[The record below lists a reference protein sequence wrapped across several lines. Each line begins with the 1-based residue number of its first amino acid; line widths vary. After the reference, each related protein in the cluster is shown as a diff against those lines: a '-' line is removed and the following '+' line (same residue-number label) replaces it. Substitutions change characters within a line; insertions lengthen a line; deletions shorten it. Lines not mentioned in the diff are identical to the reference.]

1 VKKRLPIILVAVIAL
16 LASLYFLF
24 HSKPSEDKFKAPGNN
39 YNSPKK
45 VESYFIDTLRMTPA
59 EAKKFADIGVSFYV
73 TKDTTLDGIIG
84 NLAYYGLV
92 KDEKA
97 LKYALEN
104 TKDTTPGKEGAVKV
118 GNSGTIDLAY
128 YGLSRNM
135 DTWQIADALL
145 NNPHPIGIQY
155 NYVFMPGDPNARY
168 GPRPEK

>member
-1 VKKRLPIILVAVIAL
+1 MAILIILL
-16 LASLYFLF
+16 TSLYFLF
-24 HSKPSEDKFKAPGNN
+24 PSEPSDDKFKAPGND

-45 VESYFIDTLRMTPA
+45 IESYFIDTLKMTPQ
-59 EAKKFADIGVSFYV
+59 EAKKFTDIGVSFYV

-97 LKYALEN
+97 LRYALEN
-104 TKDTTPGKEGAVKV
+104 TKDTTLGKDDAIKV
-118 GNSGTIDLAY
+118 GKNGTIDLGY

-145 NNPHPIGIQY
+145 NNPHPIGTQY
-155 NYVFMPGDPNARY
+155 NYIFMPGDPNARY
-168 GPRPEK
+168 GERPQGK